1 MTRIL
6 VIGGAGYIGS
16 HTCKAL
22 KAEGFDPVVFDN
34 LSEGHRAFVQWG
46 DLIEGDIRDRDAVTR
61 AVETARPDA
70 IIHFAALAYVGESV
84 EEPAK
89 YYDNN
94 VSGALNIADVARRC
108 GNIPIVFSSTCA
120 TYGIPPSPS
129 IPEETVQA
137 PINPYGR
144 TKLIVENIL
153 KDFDTAYGLRS
164 ICLRYF
170 NACGADAS
178 ACIGE
183 DHRIET
189 HLIPRAIWAAL
200 GIIDDFKVFGDDYDT
215 PDGSAVRDYIHV
227 TDLAQA
233 HIQACRHLL
242 DGGAS
247 DQFNIGTGKG
257 VSVFEIID
265 AVEKATGT
273 AVPYQLAPRR
283 AGDPPVLIAQN
294 DKARRVLGF
303 EPEHSS
309 LANIMATAVAWHRVH
324 DLKA

>member
-61 AVETARPDA
+61 AVKAARPDA

-129 IPEETVQA
+129 IPEETAQA

-144 TKLIVENIL
+144 TKLIVEDIL

-200 GIIDDFKVFGDDYDT
+200 GIIDDFRVFGDDYDT

-233 HIQACRHLL
+233 HILACRYLL

-324 DLKA
+324 HLKA

>member
-61 AVETARPDA
+61 AVKAARPDA

-200 GIIDDFKVFGDDYDT
+200 GIIDDFRVFGDDYDT